1 MLNFKKLLI
10 NQKSSTLD
18 AIKVINSNNHRIGFV
33 IDNKNKLLGSI
44 TDGDIRR
51 AIIKKIDFK
60 KNVLLVCNKKPYFL
74 YKDKLKNIKKFKND
88 NYIPIVD
95 NRKKVINIKII
106 KSKNNK
112 VSSALIMAGGKGKRL
127 YPLTKYIPKPLIK
140 IKGKTLIESLC
151 SKLLINEIKDI
162 NISVH
167 HMHNKIQKHLKNV
180 NKHITNKSF
189 ILEKKPLGTGGAI
202 SLFKSK
208 DENFFVINCDV
219 KLDLDFSKISNFHI
233 NQKADMTIVSKQTIN
248 KLSFGR
254 LNINSKFKV
263 LSIEEKPELTNYINT
278 GIYILNKKIKN
289 LIKKNQKINMDEI
302 IEYALKKKMKVVT
315 YPLYENWIDLGI
327 RKNLKRYQK
336 SKNSN

>member
-60 KNVLLVCNKKPYFL
+60 KNVLLVCNKKPFFL
-74 YKDKLKNIKKFKND
+74 YKDKLKNIRNFKND

-95 NRKKVINIKII
+95 NKKKIINIRIVN
-106 KSKNNK
+106 SNNNK
-112 VSSALIMAGGKGKRL
+112 VSAALIMAGGKGKRL

-140 IKGKTLIESLC
+140 IKGKTLIESLY
-151 SKLLINEIKDI
+151 SKLLINDIKEIY
-162 NISVH
+162 ISVH
-167 HMHNKIQKHLKNV
+167 HMQNKIQKHLKNV
-180 NKHITNKSF
+180 NKRITHKNF

-202 SLFKSK
+202 RLFKSK
-208 DENFFVINCDV
+208 NENFFVINCDV

-233 NQKADMTIVSKQTIN
+233 NQKADMTIVSKQMIN
-248 KLSFGR
+248 KLSFGK

-278 GIYILNKKIKN
+278 GIYILNKKIKS
-289 LIKKNQKINMDEI
+289 LIHKNQKIDMDEI
-302 IEYALKKKMKVVT
+302 IKQALKKKMKVVT
-315 YPLYENWIDLGI
+315 YPLYENWIDLGT
-327 RKNLKRYQK
+327 KRDLNK
-336 SKNSN
+336 FINKIEK

>member
-33 IDNKNKLLGSI
+33 IDNKNKLLGSF
-44 TDGDIRR
+44 TDGDLRR

-60 KNVLLVCNKKPYFL
+60 KNVLSVCNKKPFFL
-74 YKDKLKNIKKFKND
+74 FKDKLKNIKKFKND

-95 NRKKVINIKII
+95 NKKKIINIKII

-112 VSSALIMAGGKGKRL
+112 VCSALIMAGGKGKRL
-127 YPLTKYIPKPLIK
+127 YPLTKYTPKPLIK
-140 IKGKTLIESLC
+140 IKGKTLIENLY
-151 SKLLINEIKDI
+151 SKLFINEIKDI
-162 NISVH
+162 SISVH

-180 NKHITNKSF
+180 NKHLTHKNF
-189 ILEKKPLGTGGAI
+189 ILEKKPLGTGGAVK
-202 SLFKSK
+202 LFKSK
-208 DENFFVINCDV
+208 DNNFFVINCDV

-233 NQKADMTIVSKQTIN
+233 NQKADMTIVSKQIIN

-289 LIKKNQKINMDEI
+289 LINKNQKIDMDEI
-302 IEYALKKKMKVVT
+302 IKQALKKKMKVVT
-315 YPLYENWIDLGI
+315 YPLYENWIDLGT
-327 RKNLKRYQK
+327 KRDLNK
-336 SKNSN
+336 FINKIAK